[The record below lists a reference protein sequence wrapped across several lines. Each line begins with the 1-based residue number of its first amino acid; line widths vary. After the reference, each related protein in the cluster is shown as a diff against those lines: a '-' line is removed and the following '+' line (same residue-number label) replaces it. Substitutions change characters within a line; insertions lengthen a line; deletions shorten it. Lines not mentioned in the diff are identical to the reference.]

1 MTLKPREQR
10 EPPAKMASPP
20 ETNGLKVPADFL
32 MVAMPEPRLCT
43 VDSSLSHLAPV
54 TVLSAV
60 TRSLLVTG
68 SIDHEV
74 PAMVASD
81 FRVCAPLWSSDQLL
95 STSRTLAPAAF
106 ACTTTLLLSPGTTL
120 TTSCWLSLS

>member
-1 MTLKPREQR
+1 
-10 EPPAKMASPP
+10 MASPP

-43 VDSSLSHLAPV
+43 VLSSLSHLAPV

-60 TRSLLVTG
+60 TRSLLVRG
-68 SIDHEV
+68 SMDHEV

-81 FRVCAPLWSSDQLL
+81 FSVDAPSWSSDQLF
-95 STSRTLAPAAF
+95 STSRTFAPAAF
-106 ACTTTLLLSPGTTL
+106 ACTITLLLSPGTTL